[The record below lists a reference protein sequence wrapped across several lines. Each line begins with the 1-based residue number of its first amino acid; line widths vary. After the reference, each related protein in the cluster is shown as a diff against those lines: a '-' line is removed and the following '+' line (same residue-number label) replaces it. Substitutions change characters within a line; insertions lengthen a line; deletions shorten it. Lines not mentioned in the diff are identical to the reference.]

1 MIEISNS
8 MRSRVLITGI
18 DSFTGQHLSLYL
30 KNRGYNVY
38 GTSKVEGGNKVY
50 KCDITIKESI
60 SNIIKGIKP
69 DYLIH
74 LAGISFVAHNNNNDF
89 YKVNSIGSI
98 NILDALIET
107 KYYPKKILMVSSA
120 VVYGNQ
126 KMESLDESL
135 CCAPANHYGASKY
148 SMECLTATYFQKLN
162 ILIARPFN
170 YTGVGHSYD
179 FLIPKI
185 IKHYKDKS
193 KTIELGNIDVTREF
207 NDIEFVC
214 EAYKRLLECDTKSRV
229 VNIASGRGVKLL
241 SIIELMNDIA
251 RYKINVAINPSFV
264 RKHEIDTLVGSSEL
278 LFDLV
283 GEIEQKDFRQTLREM
298 YEA

>member
-1 MIEISNS
+1 MTEISNS
-8 MRSRVLITGI
+8 MRSKVLITGI

-30 KNRGYNVY
+30 KNRGYNIY
-38 GTSKVEGGNKVY
+38 GTSKVSGGNKVY
-50 KCDITIKESI
+50 KCDITIKEDVL
-60 SNIIKGIKP
+60 NIIKDVKP

-89 YKVNSIGSI
+89 YRVNSIGSI
-98 NILDALIET
+98 NILDAFI
-107 KYYPKKILMVSSA
+107 KAKHYPKKILMVSSA
-120 VVYGNQ
+120 TVYGNQ

-135 CCAPANHYGASKY
+135 CCKPTNHYGASKY
-148 SMECLTATYFQKLN
+148 SMECLTSAYFQKLN

-170 YTGVGHSYD
+170 YTGIGHSYD

-185 IKHYKDKS
+185 IKHYKDES

-207 NDIEFVC
+207 NDVEFVC
-214 EAYKRLLECDTKSRV
+214 EAYRRLLECETKSKI

-241 SIIELMNDIA
+241 SVIEHMNDIA
-251 RYKINVAINPSFV
+251 KYKINVAINPFFV
-264 RKHEIDTLVGSSEL
+264 RKHEIDTLVGSSKL

-283 GEIEQKDFRQTLREM
+283 GEVEQKDFRQTLRAM